1 MVSAERTA
9 TGIDALADITL
20 PLGEWNISVQG
31 VPFLADIQSPAVV
44 EVLLE
49 LTQAD
54 GNQPSSAPVG

>member
-1 MVSAERTA
+1 
-9 TGIDALADITL
+9 
-20 PLGEWNISVQG
+20 VQG

-54 GNQPSSAPVG
+54 GNQSSSAQVG